1 MGCSLGPTSI
11 SAIDKAIVFHD
22 AANARSYPGTG
33 VTALNLITGIGVTGI
48 LTNGVTFSSASKGE
62 FIFNGSNQYINLSN
76 PSNVQISS
84 GSISVWVKSSSPG
97 SSYRGIIAKQFAFG
111 IFYNNGV
118 LVVYDWG
125 ANAERS
131 SSVNIADGNWKHIVH
146 NFQGGVSNG
155 STLYINGVLVSSFI
169 MGISSN
175 TANLYAGAEVGAN
188 QYANCSIA
196 NYTLYSRI
204 LSQTEITQ
212 IYNSMKSRF
221 GLT

>member
-1 MGCSLGPTSI
+1 MGCSLGPS
-11 SAIDKAIVFHD
+11 SVAAIDKAIVIHD
-22 AANARSYPGTG
+22 AANTRSYPGTG
-33 VTALNLITGIGVTGI
+33 ITALNVITGIGVTGI
-48 LTNGVTFSSASKGE
+48 LTNGVTFSSTSKGE

-76 PSNVQISS
+76 PSQVQINT
-84 GSISVWVKSSSPG
+84 GSISVWAKASSPG
-97 SSYRGIIAKQFAFG
+97 SSYRGIMAKQFAFG

-118 LVVYDWG
+118 LVVYDWS

-131 SSVNIADGNWKHIVH
+131 SSINIADGNWKHIVH

-155 STLYINGVLVSSFI
+155 STLYINGVLVSTFTMSVFNQ
-169 MGISSN
+169 G
-175 TANLYAGAEVGAN
+175 TNLYSGAEVNAN

-196 NYTLYSRI
+196 NYTLFSRN
-204 LSQTEITQ
+204 LSQSEITQ